1 MKCNGERCMV
11 CRNIVAQ
18 FCVGACS
25 IRTSSH
31 SQLGKL
37 TMKEQDIE
45 KTTLADH
52 ELTNCDKKKDGEDT
66 DRIRFR
72 WFLMMIIICY
82 CEKLQLTT

>member
-1 MKCNGERCMV
+1 MHGLHTHK
-11 CRNIVAQ
+11 VAQ

-52 ELTNCDKKKDGEDT
+52 ELSNYDKNKDGERVSIGLGSDESSPPILAFCFILSSIT
-66 DRIRFR
+66 P
-72 WFLMMIIICY
+72 M
-82 CEKLQLTT
+82 TP